1 MVLPWAVHP
10 APTSAACLRICC
22 PAGRDVSPHR
32 GLSTLVL
39 HGPVHETHS
48 LENIVCYVEKL
59 TQPVTWA
66 VQNLVCLHI
75 SL

>member
-1 MVLPWAVHP
+1 MVLPWAVRP

-22 PAGRDVSPHR
+22 PAGGDVSLHR
-32 GLSTLVL
+32 GLSTLV
-39 HGPVHETHS
+39 VHETRS

-75 SL
+75 TL

>member
-10 APTSAACLRICC
+10 APTSAACLGICC
-22 PAGRDVSPHR
+22 PAGRDVSLHR

-39 HGPVHETHS
+39 HGRMHETCS

-59 TQPVTWA
+59 TQTVT
-66 VQNLVCLHI
+66 
-75 SL
+75 